1 VKDLPENFVQLRKQV
16 LSNAS
21 YLAALPEAELGTLPP
36 TAHSPQATKPKTK
49 TKTNTHQNPW
59 KARNPST

>member
-36 TAHSPQATKPKTK
+36 EPTKPK

-59 KARNPST
+59 KAQNPTT